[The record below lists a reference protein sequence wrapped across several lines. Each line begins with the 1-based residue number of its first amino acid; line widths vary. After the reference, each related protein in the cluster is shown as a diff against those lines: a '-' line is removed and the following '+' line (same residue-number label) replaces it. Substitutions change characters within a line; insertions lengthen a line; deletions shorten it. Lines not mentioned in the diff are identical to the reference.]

1 MVLEYSFGLD
11 IFFTDDFTP
20 DAQSASLHMVRLF
33 HTKKYKKV
41 TIMST
46 RLNQLATLIL
56 LCFSVATEAGVQI
69 SSRLYRM
76 LELNNER

>member
-1 MVLEYSFGLD
+1 MVLEYSLGLD
-11 IFFTDDFTP
+11 IFFTDDFTQ